1 MVIELYQKLEQG
13 GQARQ
18 TLAALR
24 EALREDKGARGE
36 LVAYCDGD
44 FDALTKCFSA
54 EDAKTRKN
62 AALLA
67 GELAIPVLDELW
79 MTYRTEQT
87 RFVRSAYLMAIKHYN
102 YIELLPQ
109 IKKALEEVNAISI
122 TEENRKHLQE
132 ERKLLRELIVAKEHA
147 KWHRYT
153 GESLVS
159 DLVLTTNRNHQ
170 SLLYSELGRCK
181 KKEFGA
187 GIMVRTDKPG
197 KLFALRTFEE
207 MFFVLPGAQRLP
219 GDPQAAAET
228 LLKAGLVRYLRER
241 HEESSAPFLF
251 RIEVRGTMPLEKR
264 GNFVRRCAAVLEEG
278 AGGALANT
286 TDGYEFEL
294 RLIETKEGEWY
305 ALLKLFTLR
314 DTRFAYRQKTIAAGM
329 RPVNAALC
337 MALANTWGKEEKFF
351 QEGARVLDPF
361 CGAGTMLIERA
372 KCAPVKEIF
381 GIDLLEQAV
390 DAARFNT
397 KLADL
402 NANYINRDFFTFT
415 SEILFSEIV
424 TDMPF
429 TTSKEE
435 EKERE
440 IEKLYQRFFLRAPE
454 LLKPDGVMLILTH
467 NRPLMY
473 RYAKNFSCL
482 KEFEL
487 SKKEG
492 SYLFLLRQISGE
504 N

>member
-1 MVIELYQKLEQG
+1 MIIELYQKLEQG
-13 GQARQ
+13 GQKRQ

-24 EALREDKGARGE
+24 QALREDEKSRQE
-36 LVAYCDGD
+36 LIAYCDGD
-44 FDALTKCFSA
+44 FRILTQCLLAS
-54 EDAKTRKN
+54 DAKTRKN

-67 GELAIPVLDELW
+67 GELAAPILDELW
-79 MTYRTEQT
+79 IAYQTEQT
-87 RFVRSAYLMAIKHYN
+87 LFVRSAYLKAMKHCDYT
-102 YIELLPQ
+102 ILLPQ
-109 IKKALEEVNAISI
+109 LKVELEKVNAVPA

-132 ERKLLRELIVAKEHA
+132 ERMLLRELISAKECA
-147 KWHRYT
+147 EWHYYT

-159 DLVLTTNRNHQ
+159 DLVLTANRNHC

-187 GIMVRTDKPG
+187 GVMVRTAQPG

-207 MFFVLPGAQRLP
+207 MFFVIPGAQKLP
-219 GDPQAAAET
+219 SEPQAAAET
-228 LLKAGLVRYLRER
+228 LLKAGLVGYLKER
-241 HEESSAPFLF
+241 HKENGWPFRF
-251 RIEVRGTMPLEKR
+251 RIEVRGTMTLEKR
-264 GNFVRRCAAVLEEG
+264 GIFVRRMAAVLEEG
-278 AGGALANT
+278 AAGALANV

-294 RLIETKEGEWY
+294 RLIETKEGEWH

-314 DTRFAYRQKTIAAGM
+314 DTRFDYRQKTIAAGM

-337 MALANTWGKEEKFF
+337 MALADTWGDGEKFF
-351 QEGARVLDPF
+351 KEKARVLDPF

-372 KCAPVKEIF
+372 KRAPVKEMY
-381 GIDLLEQAV
+381 GIDLLAQAV

-397 KLADL
+397 QLAGL

-415 SEILFSEIV
+415 SEIPFSEIV

-429 TTSKEE
+429 TTSKDE
-435 EKERE
+435 EKERK
-440 IEKLYQRFFLRAPE
+440 IEKLYQHFFLYAPK

-467 NRPLMY
+467 NRPLVY
-473 RYAKNFSCL
+473 QYAKKDFLCL

-492 SYLFLLRQISGE
+492 SYLFLLKK